1 MEGRT
6 MIRREVLQGLGALA
20 LWPGTA
26 RADAAEPF
34 SEESLRTLA
43 RDVAARP
50 YAPRPTVPQAWRDM
64 GYDAYRAIR
73 FRSDEAIWSDADT
86 TLELDLFPPGLYFP
100 HPVEVNLVEDG
111 MVRRLPFDLSRFD
124 KGPPVPDLPLEGDL
138 GYSGIRLRAEVN
150 EPGKFREYA
159 VFQGASYFRVIA
171 RDLAYG
177 LSARALALD
186 TAEPEGEEFP
196 EFTRFWVER
205 PEPGVSAHT
214 VHALMESPSVTG
226 LYHFT
231 LHQDG
236 PETDVDVRG
245 TLWPR
250 RDLENVGIAPL
261 TSMFYFDAK
270 NRDRFNDFRPA
281 VHDSDGLT
289 ILNGNGER
297 LWRPLNNPSTL
308 QVSSFVDDGPQ
319 GFGLAQRARRYSD
332 FHDLEAQYHRRPSV
346 WIMPGSDWGPGAVT
360 LVEIPSDKEIYDN
373 IVAYWR
379 PRTPLA
385 AGGEHEFGYRMTWAA
400 KTPDTGA
407 VARVLETRIGRGY
420 PDSPRQVVTIDFAA
434 HPALPEDFEA
444 LQIYLWSDRLTLSE
458 GLVQRN
464 PETGGPRLALNFDPG
479 DIAVADLRAQLLHG
493 DRPVSEVWLYRWTA

>member
-1 MEGRT
+1 

-26 RADAAEPF
+26 RAEAAVPF
-34 SEESLRTLA
+34 SEERLRALA
-43 RDVAARP
+43 REVAARP
-50 YAPRPTVPQAWRDM
+50 HAPRPTVPRAWRDI

-73 FRSDEAIWSDADT
+73 FRSEEAIWSETDT
-86 TLELDLFPPGLYFP
+86 TLELDLFAPGLYFP

-111 MVRRLPFDLSRFD
+111 VARTLPFDFSRFET
-124 KGPPVPDLPLEGDL
+124 GAQVPDLPLEGDL
-138 GYSGIRLRAEVN
+138 GYSGIRLRAEMN
-150 EPGKFREYA
+150 APGEFSEYA

-186 TAEPEGEEFP
+186 TAAPEGEEFP

-205 PEPGVSAHT
+205 PAPGVRAHT

-231 LHQDG
+231 LHPGG

-250 RDLENVGIAPL
+250 RDLDNVGIAPL

-297 LWRPLNNPSTL
+297 LWRPLNNPRTL

-332 FHDLEAQYHRRPSV
+332 FHDLEAAYHRRPSV
-346 WIMPGSDWGPGAVT
+346 WITPGSDWGPGAVT

-385 AGGEHEFGYRMTWAA
+385 AGGEHGLSYRMTWAA
-400 KTPDTGA
+400 ETPHSET

-434 HPALPEDFEA
+434 HPGLPEDLDA
-444 LQIYLWSDRLTLSE
+444 LEVHVWSDRLALSE
-458 GLVQRN
+458 GQVQRN
-464 PETGGPRLALNFDPG
+464 PETGGPRLALSFDPEEV
-479 DIAVADLRAQLLHG
+479 AVADLRAQLLMEG
-493 DRPVSEVWLYRWTA
+493 RPVSEVWLYRWTA